1 MANSEKQKA
10 DELEYYTDSE
20 ALEVRFDEIRH
31 DEYMDCSDE
40 SLVEQDYLD
49 TMEFCLELEAN
60 EIIDD
65 EQFDYMEI

>member
-60 EIIDD
+60 EVIDD